1 MSSPTSSGILENLPL
16 LWTGYIR
23 SPKQDKEKMLRHVD
37 KICLFFFKQTKILQA
52 CVRKNHKE
60 IVTSA
65 TTTRLDRYTPIKV
78 TTKYVLC
85 RKTRKSVARFGARTK
100 WQATLCC
107 VNKMQV
113 VQVGTGD
120 LTCSVW
126 YNMHLCR
133 MREELPWLRRR
144 RSKGANSQEC
154 QLCGYRRI
162 LEDKQF
168 LSIIA
173 CSTVSR
179 ISTFEEAH
187 DDLQC
192 CWQYTCI
199 LAIS

>member
-37 KICLFFFKQTKILQA
+37 KICLFFFFKQTKILQA

-113 VQVGTGD
+113 VQVQVTSPAVSDIICTYAAWERSYHGCAGAGVRG
-120 LTCSVW
+120 LI
-126 YNMHLCR
+126 
-133 MREELPWLRRR
+133 LRNVNYADIEGF
-144 RSKGANSQEC
+144 SKTNSFF
-154 QLCGYRRI
+154 R
-162 LEDKQF
+162 
-168 LSIIA
+168 
-173 CSTVSR
+173 
-179 ISTFEEAH
+179 
-187 DDLQC
+187 
-192 CWQYTCI
+192 
-199 LAIS
+199 